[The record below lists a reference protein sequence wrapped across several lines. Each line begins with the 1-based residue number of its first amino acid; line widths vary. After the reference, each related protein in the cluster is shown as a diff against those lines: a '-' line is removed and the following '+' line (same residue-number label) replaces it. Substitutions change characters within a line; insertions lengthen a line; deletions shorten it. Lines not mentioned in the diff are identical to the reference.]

1 MITVYGFS
9 SSGNCHKVKL
19 LLEQLGREYRWVETD
34 SSRGETRTPDFLA
47 KNPNGRVPL
56 LELDDGRR
64 MAESN
69 AILCW
74 LAEDTPVSGGKFFAG
89 DAWQR
94 AQALSWMFFEQYSHE
109 PYVAVARFIRGWTP
123 ADSPRRAE
131 LPRLRE
137 RGHQALAV
145 MERHLLSA
153 PWFSGTDYGIADI
166 ALFAYTDVA
175 GEGGFDLAPY
185 PALRDWLARVRATPG
200 FVPMPPPAPEA
211 AARIAHPD

>member
-1 MITVYGFS
+1 MVTVHGFS
-9 SSGNCHKVKL
+9 PSGNCHKVRL
-19 LLEQLGREYRWVETD
+19 LLEQLGRPYRWVETD
-34 SSRGETRTPDFLA
+34 SSRGATRTPEFLA
-47 KNPNGRVPL
+47 LNPNGKVPL
-56 LELDDGRR
+56 LVLDDGRTL
-64 MAESN
+64 AESN
-69 AILCW
+69 AMLCW
-74 LAEDTPVSGGKFFAG
+74 LADGTDFVPA

-109 PYVAVARFIRGWTP
+109 PCVAVARFIRGWTP

-131 LPRLRE
+131 LPKLRE

-145 MERHLLSA
+145 MERHLLGA
-153 PWFSGTDYGIADI
+153 PWFTGPRYGIADI

-200 FVPMPPPAPEA
+200 FVAMAPPSAEA
-211 AARIAHPD
+211 AALLALHD